1 MIECMRINVTQEE
14 ILKGNPFKGLLK
26 MALPLMLL
34 NLINTLYGVVDT
46 YFVGKI
52 GELQVGAVSLVTPI
66 INCFASF
73 AMGLSAAAIAMISR
87 SLGNNDRNRA
97 NAIATHSLSLAI
109 FLGIFFSVVSIIF
122 RKTILYWLNT
132 PVDIYS
138 DTLDYLSG
146 ISLDYLFLFI
156 LTLYQSIRQ
165 ATGDSKSGARLNII
179 ASILNAILDPLF
191 IFVFKMGVFGAAFAT
206 VLSKALMCPLAI
218 YHLVKDD
225 NDISISFSKNK
236 MDFSMMINIIR
247 VSLPASIGQFLASF
261 GFVLMSKEVVS
272 YGSIVMS
279 GYGVGTHISSLFYI
293 PVNGIGSA
301 LATFIGQNLGASN
314 TKRARLFYKD
324 SMILV
329 AIICLI
335 VIVAGVSTSRYLVG
349 FFIKNP
355 SIKLVNLSCEYAN
368 FSIITSFF
376 MGWFNNLCGVYNGST
391 NTRISMILSASRIL
405 FIRMPI
411 VYLLARYTNL
421 QYTGIW
427 YSMIISNFITCFI
440 GQIIYMTYKW
450 DERYIAV

>member
-1 MIECMRINVTQEE
+1 MRINVSQEE

-52 GELQVGAVSLVTPI
+52 GELQVGAVSLVSPI

-73 AMGLSAAAIAMISR
+73 AMGLSAAAIALISR
-87 SLGNNDRNRA
+87 SLGKKDKDKA
-97 NAIATHSLSLAI
+97 SAIATHSLMLAI
-109 FLGIFFSVVSIIF
+109 VLGLIFSVF
-122 RKTILYWLNT
+122 CFLFKRNILLWLNT
-132 PVDIYS
+132 PSDIYE
-138 DTLDYLSG
+138 DTLAYLSG
-146 ISLDYLFLFI
+146 ISFDFIFLFV
-156 LTLYQSIRQ
+156 LTIFQSVRQ

-179 ASILNAILDPLF
+179 ASLLNAVLDPLF
-191 IFVFKMGVFGAAFAT
+191 IFVFKMGVFGAALAT
-206 VLSKALMCPLAI
+206 VLSKVLMCPLAI
-218 YHLVKDD
+218 YHLMKDD
-225 NDISISFSKNK
+225 NDVSISFNK
-236 MDFSMMINIIR
+236 YKLDIAMMFNIVR

-279 GYGVGTHISSLFYI
+279 GYGVGSHISSLFYI

-329 AIICLI
+329 GIMCLI
-335 VIVAGVSTSRYLVG
+335 VIVVGVSTSRFLASV
-349 FFIKNP
+349 FIKNP
-355 SIKLVNLSCEYAN
+355 SVELINLSCEYAN
-368 FSIITSFF
+368 FSIMTSFF
-376 MGWFNNLCGVYNGST
+376 MGWFNNLCGIFNGST
-391 NTRISMILSASRIL
+391 NTRISMVLSASRIL

-427 YSMIISNFITCFI
+427 YSMIISNFITCVI
-440 GQIIYMTYKW
+440 GQIIYLIYKW
-450 DERYIAV
+450 DEKYIAA